1 MTAIRINGRDM
12 LAGQSDA
19 LMSFFDRG

>member
-1 MTAIRINGRDM
+1 MTAIRISGRDV

-19 LMSFFDRG
+19 LMSFFGRG